1 MEEAAEEVTGNS
13 LAYFPVL
20 YPSLDCSTELWVHV
34 VNWSLVITIWVSHR
48 HNRSDLYKTRNLFL
62 ELRFFPRLLTR
73 SLAPPVVSGLSLQNR
88 NLVTRVLLLSFSP
101 HPVLSSLGSTLS
113 HSLSQLL
120 HYFGTITVGQ
130 EYQSHSCLS
139 THLPYT
145 HPNSL
150 SKTQIWS
157 Y

>member
-48 HNRSDLYKTRNLFL
+48 HNRSDLYKTRNLLL
-62 ELRFFPRLLTR
+62 EIRFFPRLLTR

-101 HPVLSSLGSTLS
+101 HPVLSSLGSTPS
-113 HSLSQLL
+113 HSLSELL
-120 HYFGTITVGQ
+120 HYFGTTTVGQ

-145 HPNSL
+145 HPNS
-150 SKTQIWS
+150 
-157 Y
+157 